1 MSRANQWFVQGEG
14 IAREVITADI
24 QRYLG
29 PDALVRPG
37 PGTGEYEGRN
47 GYWITAYRT
56 LTSQMIQDLKMDSTR
71 WQQEQGRQESGRGV
85 AYQDSR
91 THAARQHWGPSQAQ
105 EAAAYEPPRQPA
117 SRPQQSYTT
126 SQHTQPYA
134 AGDQH
139 YTTTPTSAYST
150 SAYPAPT
157 THTTPRTQPDPYANY
172 PQTGREHQSYA
183 TPQYSYPQH
192 AAQEAYRQPAAPP
205 PQHGYAAPR
214 YFGYFDPH
222 FLVYR

>member
-1 MSRANQWFVQGEG
+1 
-14 IAREVITADI
+14 
-24 QRYLG
+24 
-29 PDALVRPG
+29 
-37 PGTGEYEGRN
+37 
-47 GYWITAYRT
+47 
-56 LTSQMIQDLKMDSTR
+56 MDSTR
-71 WQQEQGRQESGRGV
+71 WQQEQGRQESGRGGSPYAHKSHKVSRHPDDSLV

-105 EAAAYEPPRQPA
+105 EAAAAYEPPRQPA

-126 SQHTQPYA
+126 AQHTQPYA
-134 AGDQH
+134 TGDQH
-139 YTTTPTSAYST
+139 YTTTPTTAYGT
-150 SAYPAPT
+150 SAYQAPA

-192 AAQEAYRQPAAPP
+192 AAQDSYRQPAAPP